1 MDTHHQTICRLFT
14 LVLVCFILTPSSKLN
29 AQMVVDT
36 NYIDSLFNVGYQIE
50 LQSPDSAI
58 NIYEQ
63 AGTLADKMEDKLRLG
78 QSHNYRGI
86 VYSDMGD
93 YEAALKHNEIAIK
106 LFEEVGYQAGI
117 AATKINSGNIELYL
131 GNYKKAVNIYYDG
144 IETYE
149 SLGDTLRLL
158 TTFIN
163 VGTLF
168 YNNNYM
174 SEAKN
179 YYRQALDLAFKTSDN
194 TYLPDLYMNLAN
206 IWRDQDDPKKYKSH
220 LDSAVFYA
228 EMVDQIYA
236 KMLAYN
242 AMISYFS
249 DIKKYDSALF
259 YAARAKSNA
268 LKYGNPYN
276 IAEVY
281 NRCGETFLVINNTD
295 SAEYYLQAAQDIA
308 AENGYKQIHASVLR
322 NLSNL
327 NIQNHNYSKAYQ
339 NLADYVNIT
348 SELTKSDQQEALQ
361 ELDRK
366 YQLVKKENRLQ
377 EQELMLALNEREI
390 RRKDT
395 MVAVGAVLFMLALI
409 IGALLLVN
417 IQNRKKIARKEMQR
431 LQSEKEKEV
440 VKALLDGE
448 EKERMRIARELHDGI
463 NGNLAALK
471 LNLNPNEKHQTL
483 SLLDQTMNDVRT
495 ISHNLMPDAVKKF
508 GLKEALENYI
518 SSMNGMDVVNIH
530 FQYLG
535 EENNLDDERSVNV
548 YRMVQ
553 ELVKNSLKHAGANE
567 ILVQITTGIDN
578 LQITVEDDGKGFDT
592 GVLKNSASDKS
603 GIGLSN
609 IENRVSYLQ
618 GSLDIRSSTHEGTSV
633 NIEIPI
639 QKTNLV

>member
-1 MDTHHQTICRLFT
+1 MI
-14 LVLVCFILTPSSKLN
+14 
-29 AQMVVDT
+29 VDT
-36 NYIDSLFNVGYQIE
+36 NYIDSLFNAGYQIE
-50 LQSPDSAI
+50 LHSPDSAI
-58 NIYEQ
+58 TIYEK
-63 AGTLADKMEDKLRLG
+63 AGKLANNMDDKLRLG

-86 VYSDMGD
+86 VYSDMGN
-93 YEAALKHNEIAIK
+93 YEEALQHNEIAIK
-106 LFEEVGYQAGI
+106 LFEEVGYDAGI
-117 AATKINSGNIELYL
+117 AATQINSGNIEMYL
-131 GNYKKAVNIYYDG
+131 GNYDQAVNIYYDG

-168 YNNNYM
+168 YNNSYM
-174 SEAKN
+174 NEAEN
-179 YYRQALDLAFKTSDN
+179 YYQQALGLAINASNN

-206 IWRDQDDPKKYKSH
+206 IWRDRGDREKHKTH

-228 EMVDQIYA
+228 EHVDQVYG

-242 AMISYFS
+242 SMISYFS
-249 DIKKYDSALF
+249 DLEKYDSAMY
-259 YAARAKSNA
+259 YAAKAKTNA
-268 LKYGNPYN
+268 LIYGNPYN

-281 NRCGETFLVINNTD
+281 NRCGETFLALQKPD
-295 SAEYYLQAAQDIA
+295 SAANYLMAAQKIA
-308 AENGYKQIHASVLR
+308 AENGYKQIHAHVLK
-322 NLSNL
+322 NISTLYESN
-327 NIQNHNYSKAYQ
+327 NNYNMAYRY
-339 NLADYVNIT
+339 LADYVKLNR
-348 SELTKSDQQEALQ
+348 ELTTREQQEALQ

-366 YQLVKKENRLQ
+366 YQLAKKENRLQ
-377 EQELMLALNEREI
+377 EQELMLAYNEEEI

-395 MVAVGAVLFMLALI
+395 MVAIGAILFVLTLI
-409 IGALLLVN
+409 IGILLFINL
-417 IQNRKKIARKEMQR
+417 QNRKKMNRKEMQR
-431 LQSEKEKEV
+431 LQSEKEKQV

-471 LNLNPNEKHQTL
+471 LNLKPDEKHQTFV
-483 SLLDQTMNDVRT
+483 LLDQTMNEVRT

-518 SSMNGMDVVNIH
+518 SGMNGTDTVNIH
-530 FQYLG
+530 FQHLG
-535 EENNLDDERSVNV
+535 DEDKLDDELSVNI
-548 YRMVQ
+548 YRIVQ
-553 ELVKNSLKHAGANE
+553 ELVKNSLKHANASE
-567 ILVQITTGIDN
+567 ILVQITMGIDN

-592 GVLKNSASDKS
+592 KVLQHATTDNS
-603 GIGLSN
+603 GIGLTN
-609 IENRVSYLQ
+609 IDNRVSYLQ